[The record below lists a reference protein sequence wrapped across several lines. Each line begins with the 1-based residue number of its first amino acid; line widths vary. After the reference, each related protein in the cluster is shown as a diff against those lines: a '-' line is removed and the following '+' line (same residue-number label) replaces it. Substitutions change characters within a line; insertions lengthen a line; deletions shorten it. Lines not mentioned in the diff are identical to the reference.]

1 MLLSVH
7 LGNFSPVDLGA
18 CSSRNKTKM
27 VERLRLL
34 YGFVDCFNFTT
45 NSAVEKHTSQK
56 LCHFCHCCWNSEA
69 ILSKKKRFIPVTRAE
84 FFIWKNFHPQYRDL
98 GRKVRDF
105 GNRGSPASHLKQL
118 IFFSEEKSGEARS
131 RKSS

>member
-7 LGNFSPVDLGA
+7 LGNFNPVDLGA

-56 LCHFCHCCWNSEA
+56 YAISASVVGIAKLFCQ
-69 ILSKKKRFIPVTRAE
+69 KTFQPG
-84 FFIWKNFHPQYRDL
+84 HP
-98 GRKVRDF
+98 G
-105 GNRGSPASHLKQL
+105 
-118 IFFSEEKSGEARS
+118 
-131 RKSS
+131 